1 LERGFAL
8 VKGADGSVRRRAAGV
23 KSGEALNLSFADGE
37 VGAVAGKGATPAVGR
52 ARSNR
57 DRSKT
62 PQGDLF

>member
-1 LERGFAL
+1 
-8 VKGADGSVRRRAAGV
+8 V